1 MKNIRIDP
9 MGIFILILAMMMPFQ
24 VKAQVSARNIV
35 SPEVFPNQTVT
46 FRISAKDADTVKLVL
61 PDINITRLM
70 EKDNTGLWSITV
82 GPLEPDIYVYNF
94 MVNGSHTVDPI
105 NPNIKR
111 GRGPTTSLV
120 EIPGK
125 QPMYFSEQA
134 VPHGTVHIHR
144 YNSKITGTTRG
155 LYIYTPPGYTKRS
168 KNKYPVLYLLHGM
181 GDTENGWIEIGQ
193 ANLIADNLLAA
204 SKITPMIIVMPLGH
218 ASFQGSTSST
228 SMSSQKPNAFEQ
240 DLLTEIIPLVEKTYN
255 VSTDRKDRAI
265 SGLSMGGGQTISIG
279 FSNMDKFAYI
289 LPLSA
294 AARNVDQDPVLLK
307 LLSDPA
313 KINKELKL
321 LWIGCGTEDGLFASA
336 KSFSEL
342 LDKKGINH
350 TFYPTPGGHTWLV
363 WRLFLYEFLPFL
375 FK

>member
-1 MKNIRIDP
+1 